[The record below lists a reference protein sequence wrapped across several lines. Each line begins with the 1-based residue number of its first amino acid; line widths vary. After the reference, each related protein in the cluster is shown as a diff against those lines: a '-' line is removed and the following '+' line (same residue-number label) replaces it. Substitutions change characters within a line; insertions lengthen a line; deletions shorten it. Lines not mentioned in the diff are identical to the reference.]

1 MTEKQKNLAYWGTT
15 ALVCA
20 AMAGGGV
27 LDLLKAED
35 VLKSLAKLGY
45 PEYLATILGVA
56 KLLGVLAILVPGFR
70 RLKEWAYAGMVID
83 LLGAFFSH
91 LAVGDPVKDLAP
103 PLVILAL
110 TFASWWLRP
119 ASRRL
124 P

>member
-1 MTEKQKNLAYWGTT
+1 MTEKTRNLAYWGTT

-20 AMAGGGV
+20 AMGGGGV
-27 LDLLKAED
+27 LDLMKAED
-35 VLKSLAKLGY
+35 VMKSLERLGY
-45 PEYLATILGVA
+45 PDYLATILGVA
-56 KLLGVLAILVPGFR
+56 KLLGVVAILAPGFR

-83 LLGAFFSH
+83 LIGAFVSH

-103 PLVILAL
+103 PLVVLVL